1 MKDLQLTQN
10 RLLRTLNQTR
20 VVDQISIVSMLIK
33 FGLLSVNQ
41 LAAEIKLIE
50 VWKSINVDGCRTKM
64 EPYSTLA
71 NQPEFRL
78 RPKTNRIFLDTARL
92 PTMFKA
98 LLPMFKQLAIFFKNS
113 SPKIDVG

>member
-1 MKDLQLTQN
+1 MQCYGLGVMGLEVMQ
-10 RLLRTLNQTR
+10 R
-20 VVDQISIVSMLIK
+20 SLIHLYVQGCR
-33 FGLLSVNQ
+33 GLLSVNQ

-50 VWKSINVDGCRTKM
+50 VWKSINVDRCPTKM

-78 RPKTNRIFLDTARL
+78 RPKTTKIFLDTARL
-92 PTMFKA
+92 LTMFKA